1 VTKLDCSSA
10 ATADFPSDRPLSS
23 NSAIPY
29 ENVSHLTGN
38 FSHLKGDFSNLK
50 AGDLSNLQGDLL
62 HLKGERSVMV
72 TPAVGAYLSLP
83 LLSVSCSYRM
93 EDARAPWQHNECKK
107 ARQSSLAAQ

>member
-72 TPAVGAYLSLP
+72 TPAVGAYLSP
-83 LLSVSCSYRM
+83 NPIFQII
-93 EDARAPWQHNECKK
+93 E
-107 ARQSSLAAQ
+107 